1 MEIYQIRYFLAVS
14 ETLNFTRA
22 AERCYVSQ
30 PALTKAIQKL
40 EELLGGRLFD
50 RTKNAVQLTDLGR
63 AMLPN
68 FQQIYATANQT
79 REHAKRLVREQR
91 AVVRVGVMCTVDFNL
106 LLPCFVAYQQAHP
119 KVDVMFREGTLESL
133 TDALDKNE
141 IDLGLMASPHPF
153 AKRFA
158 VTPMFSE
165 DFVIAHG
172 PAHRFAKMKNLALAD
187 LRNEPYCERLNC
199 EFSDYIGRVLEERGV
214 DVHTVQET
222 TCEDWIHGMVRA
234 GFGIA
239 YMPQTLATMARLPYV
254 TTDDCAFRR
263 DVGALVLS
271 ERPLSDATMA
281 LRDALQQF
289 NWGELIAN

>member
-22 AERCYVSQ
+22 AERCFVSQ

-40 EELLGGRLFD
+40 EDLLGGRLFD

-91 AVVRVGVMCTVDFNL
+91 AVVRVGVMCTLDFNL
-106 LLPCFVAYQQAHP
+106 LLPGFIGFQQAHP

-141 IDLGLMASPHPF
+141 IDLGIMSSPHAFP
-153 AKRFA
+153 KRFA
-158 VTPMFSE
+158 VTPMYSE

-172 PAHRFAKMKNLALAD
+172 PSHRFGKMKGLSVND
-187 LRNEPYCERLNC
+187 LQGEPYCERQNC
-199 EFSDYIGRVLEERGV
+199 EFSDYIGRTLEERGI
-214 DVHTVQET
+214 DVRTVQET
-222 TCEDWIHGMVRA
+222 TCEDWIQGMVRS

-239 YMPQTLATMARLPYV
+239 YMPQTLAKMAHLPYV
-254 TTDDCAFRR
+254 TTADCEFRR
-263 DVGALVLS
+263 DVGALVLA
-271 ERPLSDATMA
+271 ERPLSDATTA
-281 LRDALQQF
+281 LRDALTRFDWRIQP
-289 NWGELIAN
+289 A

>member
-40 EELLGGRLFD
+40 EDLLGGRLFD

-91 AVVRVGVMCTVDFNL
+91 AIVRVGVMCTLDFNM
-106 LLPCFVAYQQAHP
+106 LLPGFIGYQQAHP
-119 KVDVMFREGTLESL
+119 KVDVLFREGTLESL

-141 IDLGLMASPHPF
+141 IDLGIMSSPHAFP
-153 AKRFA
+153 KRFA

-172 PAHRFAKMKNLALAD
+172 PQHRFAKMKNLSVTD
-187 LRNEPYCERLNC
+187 LRDEPYCERLNC
-199 EFSDYIGRVLEERGV
+199 EFSDYIGRTLEERGI
-214 DVHTVQET
+214 DVRTVQET
-222 TCEDWIHGMVRA
+222 TSEDWIQGMVRA
-234 GFGIA
+234 GYGIA
-239 YMPQTLATMARLPYV
+239 YMPKSLADVAKLPSI
-254 TTDDCAFRR
+254 TTPDCEFRR
-263 DVGALVLS
+263 NVGALVLA
-271 ERPLSDATMA
+271 ERPLSDATAA
-281 LRDALQQF
+281 LRQALTSFDWQ
-289 NWGELIAN
+289 ISAT